1 VAPAQQTVPLRGG
14 RITPSAEA
22 PSAEAPVRTD
32 GAGLSELL
40 RVEERCAAA
49 EGGST
54 GAQENTG
61 IIGDSPALP
70 LAG

>member
-1 VAPAQQTVPLRGG
+1 MRGTNPARK
-14 RITPSAEA
+14 A